1 VLDGEIAVFDEEL
14 ASRFQLLGEP
24 DPPVLCTPPI
34 FIAFDVLQAD
44 AEDVRRLSLDR
55 RRAILEEAL
64 DGSQLVLPVR
74 RLETDG
80 AHAWATVVRRGLE
93 GFVAKDP
100 KSTYRPGPTR
110 SWIKVKLRHEGV
122 FVVGGIRNVDA
133 FDGVLVG
140 EHIGDEVRFRGVV
153 ECGFK
158 ARDVIRLLREAR
170 IFRRDTSPFTD
181 LRTMRNAVWM
191 EPHLR
196 ADVSYA
202 EIIDGRLRAP
212 AWRGLVHDAPTIALR

>member
-1 VLDGEIAVFDEEL
+1 MPKMCADSHSMGDE
-14 ASRFQLLGEP
+14 R
-24 DPPVLCTPPI
+24 
-34 FIAFDVLQAD
+34 
-44 AEDVRRLSLDR
+44 SLR
-55 RRAILEEAL
+55 RRSRDCNSCYPSAAW
-64 DGSQLVLPVR
+64 
-74 RLETDG
+74 ETDG
-80 AHAWATVVRRGLE
+80 AHAWATVERRGLE
-93 GFVAKDP
+93 GFVAKDRA
-100 KSTYRPGPTR
+100 STYRAGPTR
-110 SWIKVKLRHEGV
+110 SWIKVKLRHERV

-140 EHIGDEVRFRGVV
+140 ERVGDELCYRGVV
-153 ECGFK
+153 EWGFK

-196 ADVSYA
+196 AEVSYA

-212 AWRGLVHDAPTIALR
+212 AWRGLVHDARTIALR